1 MATSILVGVVFAV
14 TMAITAGQ
22 QHSIE
27 ARKNIAAA
35 LAAEELLGKMV
46 ATPYNQL
53 NQFNG
58 LSEEDGNLIAI
69 DGNALPASFD
79 GLARYA
85 TVSAMSL
92 SVDGLG
98 VVIQGKMLTVWIED
112 KKQRSLI
119 ELTRFVP
126 EPQA

>member
-1 MATSILVGVVFAV
+1 MATSILVGAVFAV
-14 TMAITAGQ
+14 TTAITAGQ

-35 LAAEELLGKMV
+35 LAAEALLGKMV
-46 ATPYNQL
+46 ATPYNEL

-58 LSEEDGNLIAI
+58 LSEENGNLIAI

-92 SVDGLG
+92 SVDDLG
-98 VVIQGKMLTVWIED
+98 VIIQGKMLTVWIED
-112 KKQRSLI
+112 SKQRSLI

>member
-92 SVDGLG
+92 SVDDLG

>member
-1 MATSILVGVVFAV
+1 MATSILVGAVFAV
-14 TMAITAGQ
+14 TTAITAGQ

-35 LAAEELLGKMV
+35 LAAEALLGKMV
-46 ATPYNQL
+46 ATPYNEL

-69 DGNALPASFD
+69 DGNVLPASFD

-92 SVDGLG
+92 AVDDLS

-112 KKQRSLI
+112 QKQRSLI

>member
-1 MATSILVGVVFAV
+1 MATSILVGAVFAV
-14 TMAITAGQ
+14 TTAITAGQ

-35 LAAEELLGKMV
+35 LAAEALLGTMV
-46 ATPYNQL
+46 ATPYNEL

-58 LSEEDGNLIAI
+58 LSEENGNLIAI

-92 SVDGLG
+92 SVDDLG
-98 VVIQGKMLTVWIED
+98 VIIQGKMLTVWIED
-112 KKQRSLI
+112 SKQRSLI

>member
-1 MATSILVGVVFAV
+1 MATSILVGAVFAV
-14 TMAITAGQ
+14 TTAITAGQ

-35 LAAEELLGKMV
+35 LAAEALLGRMV
-46 ATPYNQL
+46 ATPYNEL

-69 DGNALPASFD
+69 DGNVLPASFD

-92 SVDGLG
+92 AVDDLS

-112 KKQRSLI
+112 QKQRSLI

>member
-1 MATSILVGVVFAV
+1 MATSILVGAVFAV
-14 TMAITAGQ
+14 TTAITAGQ

-35 LAAEELLGKMV
+35 LAAEALLGKMV
-46 ATPYNQL
+46 ATPYNEL

-69 DGNALPASFD
+69 DGNVLPTSFD

-92 SVDGLG
+92 SVDDLG